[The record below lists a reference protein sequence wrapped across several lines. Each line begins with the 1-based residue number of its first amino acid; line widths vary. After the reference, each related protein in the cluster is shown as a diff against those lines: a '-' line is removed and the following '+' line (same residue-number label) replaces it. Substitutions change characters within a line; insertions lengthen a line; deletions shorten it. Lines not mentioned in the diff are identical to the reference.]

1 MVEISPA
8 AKPPVCKLM
17 DYRKFQYEQSK
28 KQKAAKKANNTQKT
42 KEVKFTPNIDTGD
55 YNTKLNKI
63 RKFIDNGQKVKITIM
78 FRGRSL
84 DHPELGLSIMEKLVD
99 DLEYEADVVKSP
111 NLEGR
116 NMIMIL
122 TAKK

>member
-1 MVEISPA
+1 
-8 AKPPVCKLM
+8 M

>member
-1 MVEISPA
+1 
-8 AKPPVCKLM
+8 M

-28 KQKAAKKANNTQKT
+28 KQKATKKTSSAQKT

-55 YNTKLNKI
+55 YNTKLKKI
-63 RKFIDNGQKVKITIM
+63 RKFLDSGQKVKITIM

-84 DHPELGLSIMEKLVD
+84 DHPELGLSIMEKLID
-99 DLEYEADVVKSP
+99 DLEEQADVVKTP

-116 NMIMIL
+116 NMTMIL
-122 TAKK
+122 TGKK